1 MKKSPADEAGL
12 HKDDKI
18 VQVGNHKIKNFDDI
32 KHVLDQ
38 NRTAETTVKLKGMA
52 KPSL

>member
-1 MKKSPADEAGL
+1 MKLDCTKG
-12 HKDDKI
+12 DKI

-38 NRTAETTVKLKGMA
+38 NKTAKTTVKLKGMA
-52 KPSL
+52 KTSL